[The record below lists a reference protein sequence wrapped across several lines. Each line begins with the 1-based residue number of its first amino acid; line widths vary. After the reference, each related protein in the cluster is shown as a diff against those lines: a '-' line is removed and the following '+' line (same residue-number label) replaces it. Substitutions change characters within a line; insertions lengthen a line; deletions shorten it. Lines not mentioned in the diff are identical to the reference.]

1 MAFFS
6 LIIPLLL
13 KLAASSP
20 YRDKQTREIELN
32 FGHINWLDDNGH
44 FKPPL
49 MLYLMLAFIA
59 RGWCV
64 FIASLTQASDR
75 AGLVALIY
83 PQKSDFLMA
92 LTAGAGALLLYG
104 LVIAERKRSPGWLRP
119 AFNQLKPLLLLLLF
133 VDGGLLMQ
141 RLIHNHFLYSW
152 SFGLDALFLF
162 WSLLYI
168 AKSKHLKYYLQD
180 WRNQVD

>member
-1 MAFFS
+1 M
-6 LIIPLLL
+6 
-13 KLAASSP
+13 
-20 YRDKQTREIELN
+20 N
-32 FGHINWLDDNGH
+32 FGHINWLDDKGH

-92 LTAGAGALLLYG
+92 LAAGVGGLVLYG
-104 LVIAERKRSPGWLRP
+104 FVIAERKRSPLWLRP
-119 AFNQLKPLLLLLLF
+119 AFNQLKFLLIAFLMLDAGLLL
-133 VDGGLLMQ
+133 Q
-141 RLIHNHFLYSW
+141 RLIHSHFLYSW

-180 WRNQVD
+180 WRNQLD